1 MYLLITLINGLNMLQ
16 FFENEQNSLDIP
28 FLNDY
33 LKEPK
38 NRNADGTLHDVLEII
53 YASSGKGYV
62 IKTEAFMCFLWKNSK
77 ATKQILEALN
87 FYWEQ
92 GNGYVF
98 VVRVEAKTKNQYS
111 LGVDFERTSY
121 WQKKGES
128 FYSSLNPVEDIP
140 LMESSNPFLP
150 PSFPINQGG
159 ILQQADQIGSPPQ
172 KHHQTHQNGSRT
184 SRKRSKVQSS
194 QMNSDTP

>member
-1 MYLLITLINGLNMLQ
+1 MLQ
-16 FFENEQNSLDIP
+16 FFEEVSSPLDIP

-38 NRNADGTLHDVLEII
+38 NRNADGSVHDVVEII
-53 YASSGKGYV
+53 YAASGKGYV
-62 IKTEAFMCFLWKNSK
+62 IKTENFMAFLWKNSK
-77 ATKQILEALN
+77 VTKQILEALN

-92 GNGYVF
+92 GNGFVF
-98 VVRVEAKTKNQYS
+98 VVRIEAKTKNLFS

-140 LMESSNPFLP
+140 LMEQSNPFLP
-150 PSFPINQGG
+150 PNFPINQGS
-159 ILQQADQIGSPPQ
+159 ILQQAEQIETPPQ
-172 KHHQTHQNGSRT
+172 KFHQTTQNGSRT
-184 SRKRSKVQSS
+184 SRKRSQVQSPQNPS
-194 QMNSDTP
+194 NTP